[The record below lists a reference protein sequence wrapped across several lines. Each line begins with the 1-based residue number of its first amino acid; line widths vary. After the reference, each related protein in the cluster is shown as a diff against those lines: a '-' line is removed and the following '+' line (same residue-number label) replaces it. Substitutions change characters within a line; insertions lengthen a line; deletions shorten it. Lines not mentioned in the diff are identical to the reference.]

1 MFFSS
6 AMQVVFKT
14 TGGRI
19 WNKRWGLPKLTRTR
33 KENRKKDIRLF
44 NQNIDILKAAEHLQP
59 EVPVRLAQPLPGW
72 QREQMKKR
80 LEQAQMLINTR
91 GTLLPAAAAEAMM
104 QRRLQQP
111 AQQREQQQLRSLE
124 PPSDPQQQQYHLR
137 RQVKPR
143 TRK

>member
-6 AMQVVFKT
+6 ALQVVFKS

-44 NQNIDILKAAEHLQP
+44 NQNIEILKAAEYLQP

-80 LEQAQMLINTR
+80 LEQAQVLLNSR

-104 QRRLQQP
+104 QQWLQKS
-111 AQQREQQQLRSLE
+111 EQQQQQRHQRSLE
-124 PPSDPQQQQYHLR
+124 PPSDPQQQQHHLR
-137 RQVKPR
+137 RQVRPKV
-143 TRK
+143 RK